1 MKIYIATWGNPFA
14 WKETQYRYG
23 NEILKS
29 CSTLEIIDK
38 IENPD
43 KIIIISLDSIADQD
57 PNCINCKEYNEIV
70 EIAKNKIQEYIVNN
84 LKLEYLLNKTEVIT
98 SLSVGEFQRLSMV
111 GQSTDFYF
119 HTFHNLSK
127 FFIEYFLMNKNKI
140 KISDNIEI
148 IIDISHG
155 INFMPVICYS
165 VTRMILNIW
174 GFLFNNLRIRVLNS
188 DPFIGQANPQY
199 LNINVIE
206 ETRIVPR
213 IYISSDDLFLSRSLL
228 VSPFVEDNLKK
239 EIVKRKNE
247 FTLEENNT
255 YREALIFLSAFY
267 NKLPLYS
274 VVYLPNKQ
282 KITELINKIINEH
295 LNYITVEI
303 RSEKKL
309 KVQRNLFINHHFE
322 NLLKVLSLI
331 SIFEY
336 LGVKASDEVEINEL
350 KNLNQKLFENFS
362 VEKNR
367 VEVEIEEIK
376 QKEKYI
382 IGNFREY
389 INIENEFRKQLR
401 INTLQFSNTINRRNF
416 FAHAGLEYNSIKI
429 KKVGE
434 KIFLKVNEI
443 FKKEIENILLSSL

>member
-14 WKETQYRYG
+14 WKETQYRYR
-23 NEILKS
+23 NEMFKS
-29 CSTLEIIDK
+29 CSTLGIIDK

-43 KIIIISLDSIADQD
+43 RIIIISLDSIADQD
-57 PNCINCKEYNEIV
+57 PNCINCKEYNPIV
-70 EIAKNKIQEYIVNN
+70 EIAKNKIQEYIINN
-84 LKLEYLLNKTEVIT
+84 LKLDYLLNKMDIII
-98 SLSVGEFQRLSMV
+98 SLSVGEFQRLSVV

-119 HTFHNLSK
+119 HTFHSLSK
-127 FFIEYFLMNKNKI
+127 FFIEYFLTNKNKI

-188 DPFIGQANPQY
+188 DPFIGQANPEY

-213 IYISSDDLFLSRSLL
+213 IYISSNDFSLSTSLL
-228 VSPFVEDNLKK
+228 VSPFIEDSLKK

-267 NKLPLYS
+267 NKLPLHTA
-274 VVYLPNKQ
+274 VYLPDKQ
-282 KITELINKIINEH
+282 KIVELINKIINEH
-295 LNYITVEI
+295 LKYVTLEI
-303 RSEKKL
+303 KGEQKL
-309 KVQRNLFINHHFE
+309 KVQRSLFINYHFE
-322 NLLKVLSLI
+322 NLLKALTVI

-336 LGVKASDEVEINEL
+336 LGVKNFDEIELDEL
-350 KNLNQKLFENFS
+350 KKLNQQLFKNFS

-367 VEVEIEEIK
+367 AEVEIEEIK

-401 INTLQFSNTINRRNF
+401 LNTLQFANTIDRRNF
-416 FAHAGLEYNSIKI
+416 FAHAGFEYNSIKI
-429 KKVGE
+429 KKVGG